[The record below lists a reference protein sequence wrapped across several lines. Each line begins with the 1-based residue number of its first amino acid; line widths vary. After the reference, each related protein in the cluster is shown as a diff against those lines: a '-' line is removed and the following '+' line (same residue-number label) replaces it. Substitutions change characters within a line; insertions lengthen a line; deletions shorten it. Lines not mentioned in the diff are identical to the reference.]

1 MKLSDYDTIIL
12 DLDYTVWD
20 GCEPKYW
27 AKYLNNNLRLED
39 RKIIDST
46 GKYVEFH
53 ENIKEVLLYLNSLNK
68 NIGFITLGGLLDTEY
83 DDQIVV
89 KCLKLYN
96 IYDLFNHQK
105 TVLYRTGVKS
115 KHILPINKTIF
126 IDDSEENLLDMKLN
140 VPHVDIK
147 NRYSF
152 NNWNELL

>member
-1 MKLSDYDTIIL
+1 MKLSNYDTIIL

-105 TVLYRTGVKS
+105 IIKYLKRVIVPILDDEALRQEAKGKS
-115 KHILPINKTIF
+115 FEK
-126 IDDSEENLLDMKLN
+126 EN
-140 VPHVDIK
+140 
-147 NRYSF
+147 
-152 NNWNELL
+152 